1 MSESGN
7 ETGRL
12 GGKAALVTGAS
23 SGLGRATAIALA
35 RAGADVALVARSKQE
50 LDSAKEEISEIGRRA
65 LTLPVDLASEDETTE
80 AIWRTVE
87 ALGRIDVLVNAAG
100 TDVPGTVEELDVEG
114 WDRTL
119 AVNLR
124 APFLLS
130 KAVFPHMREAGGGI
144 IVNISSVAGKKGWAN
159 ASAYCASKFG
169 LTGFTE
175 ALADEGKEHGIR
187 AIVLYPGA
195 MATNWGA
202 FSPEERQEG
211 GPTEASPTR
220 VLPPERVAD
229 LIAWL
234 AASPPEFVLTE
245 GIILPGPVP
254 HEHDHGHFP
263 GGDVVPPGA
272 AVGLVGLIVGPEPRR
287 QVDIAARRVLHERG
301 DEDVGTEE
309 VLVLD
314 EPGRRVLRVLE
325 EQRTQHG
332 VAVLGGEPGRRCK
345 A

>member
-1 MSESGN
+1 MN
-7 ETGRL
+7 ETGNGPRGL
-12 GGKAALVTGAS
+12 EGKAALVTGAS

-35 RAGADVALVARSKQE
+35 RVGADVALVARSQGE
-50 LDSAKEEISEIGRRA
+50 LEGAKEEISKNDRRA
-65 LTLPVDLASEDETTE
+65 LTLPVDLASEDETTR
-80 AIWRTVE
+80 AIARTVE

-100 TDVPGTVEELDVEG
+100 TDAPATVEELDIEG

-119 AVNLR
+119 AVNLW

-130 KAVFPHMREAGGGI
+130 KAAFPRMREAGGGM

-211 GPTEASPTR
+211 EPNEAPPTR
-220 VLPPERVAD
+220 ALPPERVAD

-234 AASPPEFVLTE
+234 AASPSEFVLTE
-245 GIILPGPVP
+245 GIVLPI
-254 HEHDHGHFP
+254 EE
-263 GGDVVPPGA
+263 
-272 AVGLVGLIVGPEPRR
+272 GLP
-287 QVDIAARRVLHERG
+287 
-301 DEDVGTEE
+301 
-309 VLVLD
+309 
-314 EPGRRVLRVLE
+314 
-325 EQRTQHG
+325 
-332 VAVLGGEPGRRCK
+332 
-345 A
+345 